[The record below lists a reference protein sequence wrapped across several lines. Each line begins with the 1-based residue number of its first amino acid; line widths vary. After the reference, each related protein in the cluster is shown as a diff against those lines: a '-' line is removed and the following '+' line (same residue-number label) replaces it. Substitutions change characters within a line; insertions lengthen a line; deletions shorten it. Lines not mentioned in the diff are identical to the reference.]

1 MLILA
6 AADLHGNFETYHWL
20 MQVVRDHS
28 PSALVL
34 AGDLLGAPE
43 SYETAPSD
51 HQEQA
56 SRLLNTLR
64 PLECPLLYV
73 MGNDDWIDQ
82 LTEDEKFVS
91 LHARRFDLGDF
102 NFVGY
107 PYTTPFM
114 GGIYEKP
121 EEEMTEDLLDIGP
134 MLDTST
140 VFLTH
145 GPVKG
150 ILDGGHGSVALA
162 SLLQRRPVLAHIH
175 GHSHSSFGREGK
187 HFNVAAAYEIRA
199 MLIDLKTMDHHVLRG

>member
-1 MLILA
+1 MLIIA
-6 AADLHGNFETYHWL
+6 AADLHGNKETYHSL

-28 PSALVL
+28 PSAVVL

-43 SYETAPSD
+43 SYETAASD

-56 SRLLNTLR
+56 TRVLNTLR

-73 MGNDDWIDQ
+73 MGNDDWIEQ
-82 LTEDEKFVS
+82 LTDNEKFVS

-107 PYTTPFM
+107 PYTPPFM
-114 GGIYEKP
+114 GGICEKP
-121 EEEMTEDLLDIGP
+121 EEDIARDLLDLEP
-134 MLDTST
+134 LLDTNT
-140 VFLTH
+140 FFVTH
-145 GPVKG
+145 GPARG

-162 SLLQRRPVLAHIH
+162 SLPQRRPVLAHIH

-187 HFNVAAAYEIRA
+187 AFQCGGCV
-199 MLIDLKTMDHHVLRG
+199 